1 MEFKVDAG
9 DAVLDEHLQ
18 SAKKN
23 VRYTSKTIQNEI
35 IQILGEHI
43 QQEVL
48 DMMAQNQPFSIIADE
63 ACDSS
68 NKEQLP
74 LVLRFVDRENK
85 IREMFIGFYE
95 CEHGTTGQAIADL
108 ILEALT
114 GLGVN
119 MEYCRGQCYD

>member
-48 DMMAQNQPFSIIADE
+48 DMMGQNQPFSILADE

-68 NKEQLP
+68 NKEQ
-74 LVLRFVDRENK
+74 F
-85 IREMFIGFYE
+85 
-95 CEHGTTGQAIADL
+95 TTGV
-108 ILEALT
+108 T
-114 GLGVN
+114 F
-119 MEYCRGQCYD
+119 RGS